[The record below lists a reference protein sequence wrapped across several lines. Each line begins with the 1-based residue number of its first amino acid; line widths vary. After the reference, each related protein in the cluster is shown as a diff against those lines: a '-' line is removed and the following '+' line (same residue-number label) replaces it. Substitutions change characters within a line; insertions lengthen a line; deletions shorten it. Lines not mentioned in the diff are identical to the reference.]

1 MCRYYAI
8 CHPLRARHVHT
19 ITRAIL
25 LASAIWT
32 MAMLLVIPQL
42 FIQRLDPRVSI
53 DIDASSFRLVYVCVE
68 YFHDHR
74 LAIAYTS
81 VFYVVL
87 YVFPVVTMFATYGTI
102 ATKLWRRRPIGE
114 STDSQRESDRRLRE
128 KQRIVRMLVVIV
140 VMFAVSWFPFFTVQ
154 VYLLFDDASQRLQ
167 HQSFRVAM
175 AFFQLLGYSNS
186 CVNPIVYCFMNAS
199 FQKNFFKTLSC
210 RWMLAREPGE
220 SKRRRRSSCT
230 DGDRVNGA
238 TTASTHNSALDHTT
252 TV

>member
-1 MCRYYAI
+1 
-8 CHPLRARHVHT
+8 
-19 ITRAIL
+19 
-25 LASAIWT
+25 

-42 FIQRLDPRVSI
+42 FIQRLEPRIVI
-53 DIDASSFRLVYVCVE
+53 DGESVDIVQTCVE
-68 YFHDHR
+68 YFSDHR

-167 HQSFRVAM
+167 HHSFRVAM

-186 CVNPIVYCFMNAS
+186 CVNPFVYCFMNDS
-199 FQKNFFKTLSC
+199 FQKNFFKTLWC
-210 RWMLAREPGE
+210 RWMTREPE

-230 DGDRVNGA
+230 DADRVNGA